1 MKAYPSNTRPVLC
14 INTTRSLR
22 ATSLKAIPE
31 RIFEL
36 SKLRRLSLGLNP
48 LLDIQAAEYS
58 SPSLVELYV
67 TESVP
72 IVELRIDKA
81 ISLDRTDIMLG
92 CVAFYQV
99 TSMAVV

>member
-1 MKAYPSNTRPVLC
+1 MMKAYPSNTRPVLC

-48 LLDIQAAEYS
+48 LLDIQAAEY
-58 SPSLVELYV
+58 V